1 MVSYLSVPQYG
12 AGAGLYEID
21 ETMGM
26 KKLAN
31 HSGVFANRMLHH
43 WTDSAIIG
51 PYVIDA
57 HGSFRTITDLLDVR
71 IGAMAEHLF
80 KPETMV
86 YMVSMDGP
94 LFEVDLATLKATQIA
109 NLVDELSIP
118 ISKDPHTTGQCYP
131 HFKDALTVHATADGK
146 GGVTNASAGGELIVA
161 SNGYNEQDFVNGSI
175 CGRLASWDGK
185 SKWKV
190 CEPHHSI
197 PFVHPLYTC
206 ITICTPMYTYSYVYP
221 LYM

>member
-57 HGSFRTITDLLDVR
+57 HGSFRTITDLL
-71 IGAMAEHLF
+71 G
-80 KPETMV
+80 
-86 YMVSMDGP
+86 
-94 LFEVDLATLKATQIA
+94 
-109 NLVDELSIP
+109 
-118 ISKDPHTTGQCYP
+118 
-131 HFKDALTVHATADGK
+131 
-146 GGVTNASAGGELIVA
+146 
-161 SNGYNEQDFVNGSI
+161 
-175 CGRLASWDGK
+175 
-185 SKWKV
+185 
-190 CEPHHSI
+190 
-197 PFVHPLYTC
+197 
-206 ITICTPMYTYSYVYP
+206 TPMYTYVYP
-221 LYM
+221 VYMYIHHIYT

>member
-57 HGSFRTITDLLDVR
+57 HGSFRTITDLL
-71 IGAMAEHLF
+71 G
-80 KPETMV
+80 
-86 YMVSMDGP
+86 
-94 LFEVDLATLKATQIA
+94 
-109 NLVDELSIP
+109 
-118 ISKDPHTTGQCYP
+118 
-131 HFKDALTVHATADGK
+131 
-146 GGVTNASAGGELIVA
+146 
-161 SNGYNEQDFVNGSI
+161 
-175 CGRLASWDGK
+175 
-185 SKWKV
+185 
-190 CEPHHSI
+190 
-197 PFVHPLYTC
+197 
-206 ITICTPMYTYSYVYP
+206 TPMYTYVYL
-221 LYM
+221 LYMHIHHIYT